1 MLAFSA
7 GVLALQPTP
16 PLGARAVTSR
26 SGPIACSAID
36 RRSAVFGAL
45 GCGLLAAVPAA
56 SVAYDAIPEVKPDF
70 AKLEQQRAEQA
81 FKDRG
86 KIKILNEKV
95 KALESASKNEEFV
108 AAADDLALWVVGEKR
123 FPDGV
128 KVKELVNRIKLTYDD
143 MPIIKFKCKE
153 TRSGICTTHDPRVE
167 DTMTSL
173 MNEMRKSSMIQLG
186 DYRKVEFRAF

>member
-1 MLAFSA
+1 MLALSA

-70 AKLEQQRAEQA
+70 AKLEQHRAEQA
-81 FKDRG
+81 MKDRG

-95 KALESASKNEEFV
+95 KTLEAASKNEEFV
-108 AAADDLALWVVGEKR
+108 AG
-123 FPDGV
+123 
-128 KVKELVNRIKLTYDD
+128 TDD
-143 MPIIKFKCKE
+143 MPTLKYKCKE

-167 DTMTSL
+167 DAMTSL
-173 MNEMRKSSMIQLG
+173 M
-186 DYRKVEFRAF
+186 